1 MDRIPHQIDLATAK
15 TMITAATAKTPT
27 APTAWWFDREILDA
41 ILAQKD
47 VTGLR
52 IYVGA
57 TRDGAMQPILVG
69 TTGEGATGSD
79 LAEGVIGEESWPCP
93 EWCDK
98 SSPLMQS

>member
-15 TMITAATAKTPT
+15 TMIAAAKAKAPT
-27 APTAWWFDREILDA
+27 ASNAWWFDREILDA

-57 TRDGAMQPILVG
+57 TPDGAMQPILVG
-69 TTGEGATGSD
+69 TTGEGAAGAD
-79 LAEGVIGEESWPCP
+79 LAGGVIGEEALPCP
-93 EWCDK
+93 PFCD
-98 SSPLMQS
+98 SESPLLRA

>member
-15 TMITAATAKTPT
+15 TMIAAAKAKTPT

-57 TRDGAMQPILVG
+57 TPEGAMQPILVG
-69 TTGEGATGSD
+69 TTGEGATGAD
-79 LAEGVIGEESWPCP
+79 LAEGVIGEESLPCP
-93 EWCDK
+93 TFCDK
-98 SSPLMQS
+98 TSPLMAT

>member
-1 MDRIPHQIDLATAK
+1 MDRIPHQIDLATAQ
-15 TMITAATAKTPT
+15 TMIAAAKAK
-27 APTAWWFDREILDA
+27 APIAPNAWWFDREILDA

-57 TRDGAMQPILVG
+57 TPEGAMQPILVG

-79 LAEGVIGEESWPCP
+79 LAEGVIGEEALPCP
-93 EWCDK
+93 TFCDK
-98 SSPLMQS
+98 NSPLGPA